1 MAGRRLRRVLA
12 RITVAA
18 LALTTP
24 VVLAAPI
31 ASAASPNL
39 VISQVYGGGGNSQ
52 APYTHDFVELFNRG
66 TSAVSLSGMSI
77 QYTSA
82 TGTGNLGAN
91 DGQLSALPDV
101 TLQPGQYFLVQQ
113 AAGAGNGVPLP
124 TPDLVDES
132 PISMAAGAGKV
143 ALVTGTTALGCNGG
157 SAPCSP
163 EQLDRI
169 VDLVGYGNANF
180 FEGSGAAP
188 GLSNNS
194 AALRVADGC
203 IDTDNNA
210 SDFTAGS
217 PGPRNTSTS
226 LNVCGEVTPTEPV
239 INEFVL
245 NHVGTDTHEY
255 VEIKGVC
262 CTGR

>member
-1 MAGRRLRRVLA
+1 
-12 RITVAA
+12 
-18 LALTTP
+18 
-24 VVLAAPI
+24 
-31 ASAASPNL
+31 
-39 VISQVYGGGGNSQ
+39 
-52 APYTHDFVELFNRG
+52 
-66 TSAVSLSGMSI
+66 
-77 QYTSA
+77 
-82 TGTGNLGAN
+82 
-91 DGQLSALPDV
+91 
-101 TLQPGQYFLVQQ
+101 
-113 AAGAGNGVPLP
+113 
-124 TPDLVDES
+124 
-132 PISMAAGAGKV
+132 
-143 ALVTGTTALGCNGG
+143 
-157 SAPCSP
+157 PCSP

-255 VEIKGVC
+255 VEIKGTPGADYSAYSLIQVE
-262 CTGR
+262 GDSGAASGVVDSV